1 MTAHVENFAARGGHK
16 NDQGEITDQREFRV
30 DFEGTKT
37 NSGVDC
43 LNYVV
48 GTIGIDIGTAHPDE
62 ALMTCVDISF
72 IQWPGTNDQW
82 KVGVKYSTNQ
92 ADPDQSNSD
101 PTTNGVKK
109 DWSTVKFEEVMEED
123 VNGDAVVNTANE
135 PFSDPPVMRTRSIIK
150 WTYVRNETLTDA
162 AVDAVI
168 EAYVNKINSAVF
180 NGKALDLVYC
190 EDISGR
196 REWKNGSSYV
206 VMTYVFLYD
215 ANGFYAE
222 PLNAGLRELNDA
234 GDLVRIVDD
243 NNEPVTTMYP
253 LDAAGKA
260 IPKGDLPG
268 AAITDLF
275 WPYESANF
283 AALGLV

>member
-1 MTAHVENFAARGGHK
+1 MASHVENFAARGGHK

-30 DFEGTKT
+30 DFAGVKAS
-37 NSGVDC
+37 SGISC

-48 GTIGIDIGTAHPDE
+48 GTIGVDIGSAHPDE
-62 ALMTCVDISF
+62 ALLTCVDITYS
-72 IQWPGTNDQW
+72 QWPGTNDQW
-82 KVGVKYSTNQ
+82 KVGCKYSTNQ
-92 ADPDQSNSD
+92 ADPDQANSD

-109 DWSTVKFEEVMEED
+109 DWATVKFEEVMETD

-135 PFSDPPVMRTRSIIK
+135 PFSDPPVTRTRSIIK

-162 AVDAVI
+162 AVDNVI
-168 EAYVNKINSAVF
+168 ETYVNKINSAVF
-180 NGKALDLVYC
+180 NGKAADLVYC
-190 EDISGR
+190 EDITAR

-206 VMTYVFLYD
+206 VMTYTFLYD
-215 ANGFYAE
+215 TNGFYAE
-222 PLNAGLRELNDA
+222 PLNAGLRELNAA

-260 IPKGDLPG
+260 IPKANLPDD
-268 AAITDLF
+268 AISMLY